1 MTHRHSQFRQQGTVG
16 AITAGTAYRELMN
29 NTHESIRY
37 DSAPLPMFMI
47 IAGYVYVCVCVRER
61 ERERD
66 EGSERERRV
75 LSFILT
81 EKLLPRTSSYLLD
94 SSTSFDKAGVQ
105 TTHIVAW

>member
-47 IAGYVYVCVCVRER
+47 IAGYE
-61 ERERD
+61 
-66 EGSERERRV
+66 
-75 LSFILT
+75 LSLI
-81 EKLLPRTSSYLLD
+81 
-94 SSTSFDKAGVQ
+94 
-105 TTHIVAW
+105 HI